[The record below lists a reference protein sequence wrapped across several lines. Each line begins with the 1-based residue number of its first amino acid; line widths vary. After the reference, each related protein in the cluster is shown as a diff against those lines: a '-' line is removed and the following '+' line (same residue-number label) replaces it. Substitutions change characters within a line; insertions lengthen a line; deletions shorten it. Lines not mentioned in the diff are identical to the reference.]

1 MISSRP
7 LCALSV
13 FSLAAGLVAC
23 EGPPP
28 PTKQI
33 SETRRAPSAA
43 KPALDQTSAQRFGS
57 QGGPMQIRPPQ
68 AAPAPIELTW
78 EAPPA
83 WEAQPATSMR
93 AANFRVPPDAEC
105 YVTLLPGR
113 AGGLAENL
121 NRWRKQMGAA
131 PLEQS
136 ELAALPQRQI
146 LGVSGVEISID
157 GTFTGMGGAPR
168 EGYRM
173 RGVVAIFQGST
184 VFVKFVGP
192 AQTVA
197 AGDAAFAA
205 FCASL
210 GIKGGPKVDAP
221 PPADAPPRA
230 GALGGLDWEVPAG
243 WKEVPSPSSM
253 RLLTFSIPALPD
265 AECYLAVLQGAG
277 GGEAANLERWQGQL
291 GLEPLGEAGL
301 AKLSKIQVLGREVAF
316 FEGIGSYSGMQAGPK
331 TGTYLAGCAVPV
343 GERTLF
349 IKLVVPGAN
358 QATERAAFLS
368 FLASLKVAQ

>member
-1 MISSRP
+1 MTPPSIET
-7 LCALSV
+7 
-13 FSLAAGLVAC
+13 VA
-23 EGPPP
+23 
-28 PTKQI
+28 
-33 SETRRAPSAA
+33 R
-43 KPALDQTSAQRFGS
+43 AQRFGS
-57 QGGPMQIRPPQ
+57 QGGPTPIRPPQ

-78 EAPPA
+78 ETPA
-83 WEAQPATSMR
+83 GWEALPATSMR
-93 AANFRVPPDAEC
+93 TANFQVPPDAEC

-136 ELAALPQRQI
+136 ELAALPQRQV

-157 GTFTGMGGAPR
+157 GTFTGMGGPPR

-192 AQTVA
+192 AQTVE

-210 GIKGGPKVDAP
+210 GIKGGPKVNAAP
-221 PPADAPPRA
+221 PAEAPPRA

-253 RLLTFSIPALPD
+253 RLLTFTIPALPE
-265 AECYLAVLQGAG
+265 AECYLAVLQGVG

-291 GLEPLGEAGL
+291 SLEPMGEAGL
-301 AKLSKIQVLGREVAF
+301 AKLPRIQVLGRDVAF
-316 FEGIGSYSGMQAGPK
+316 FEGVGSYSGMQGGPK
-331 TGTYLAGCAVPV
+331 AGTYLAGCAVPV

-349 IKLVVPGAN
+349 IKLVVPGAG
-358 QATERAAFLS
+358 QATERASFLS